1 MVSPFTA
8 IDQQDVLAKEEIVD
22 QSDDGPSSDFSKED
36 DLHSDLATFPLSFND
51 PEPKLHSDQ
60 S

>member
-1 MVSPFTA
+1 
-8 IDQQDVLAKEEIVD
+8 VLANEEIVD

-60 S
+60 SSLLRVL